1 MISAASD
8 VLKSFI
14 SINATEVSHLKLP
27 YHPSLCFSVSAQ
39 SVIKPPSNRRKKT
52 TSSIANKKAK
62 TDTKLKVSDTL
73 NCANCDDDEADVKI
87 ESIVLHQMKHVL
99 DAQARSNRDTAPID
113 RLLMCFF
120 CGTASDNGCNVKCIK
135 KPGKSAN
142 YEITADCLDG
152 VIGGRFYVSLCN
164 VTKSSPWANHP
175 VLCNV
180 TKCSETHWRWNIK
193 NHYRVKHPNMKIPVT
208 LEVSK
213 FEEKCV
219 EFIKGKYFRKKQME
233 MLLESYS
240 EQTKALFPPKK
251 KQQKKKKQKKKSD
264 KRTMSS
270 EDETASSDDNEDET
284 TNNNNNESIA
294 IDSDNN
300 GMETTNNNNNEA
312 NVVLNAIDKDN
323 KKKENQESD
332 VSESDDD
339 DDDIIVV
346 RYKRHKPR
354 HVISDDS
361 SDDD

>member
-1 MISAASD
+1 MAVREALQNIDLNTYTDIIQSTRVQSQTHLSHILFTEDDLKQYDLAGSSTGSFCEVCDRKFDSARGY
-8 VLKSFI
+8 LGHI
-14 SINATEVSHLKLP
+14 ATLH
-27 YHPSLCFSVSAQ
+27 Q
-39 SVIKPPSNRRKKT
+39 M
-52 TSSIANKKAK
+52 
-62 TDTKLKVSDTL
+62 
-73 NCANCDDDEADVKI
+73 I

-332 VSESDDD
+332 VS
-339 DDDIIVV
+339 
-346 RYKRHKPR
+346 
-354 HVISDDS
+354 
-361 SDDD
+361 